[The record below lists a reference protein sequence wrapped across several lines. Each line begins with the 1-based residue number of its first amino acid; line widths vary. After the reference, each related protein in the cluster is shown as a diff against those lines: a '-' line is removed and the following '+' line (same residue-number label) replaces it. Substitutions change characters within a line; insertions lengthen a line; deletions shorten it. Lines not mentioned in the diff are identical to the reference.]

1 MPSAIVADG
10 VDRFL
15 RAEVGPLDL
24 ASTDGPG
31 SGLALAGV
39 AIAGIGTT
47 APKAVRGTLLAE
59 ALEALGYPV
68 ASATPYGSPAELMA
82 DRSWQL
88 GVVLS
93 PWKRDVG
100 AHCDRLAPSAA
111 LTGVV
116 DTVLRTPVGTFGFN
130 TNTWASLSAL
140 ELLLGGTEPQGILI
154 LGSGASARSVAL
166 AARRGWPACP
176 ITVSARSVE
185 AALALARQFPGVA
198 VAGPGGGEVPAG
210 PAPDVPAP
218 DVPAPDVPAP
228 DVPAPDVVVNTTTWG
243 ETEASEAEP
252 LGIDLDGVLRAGARV
267 FDLNNRVGAL
277 PVQALSSGCAVL
289 SGGLMQ
295 RVTNASRAALL
306 AYAAGPV

>member
-1 MPSAIVADG
+1 VPAAIVADG
-10 VDRFL
+10 AERFL
-15 RAEVGPLDL
+15 RAEVRPLGL
-24 ASTDGPG
+24 ASTGTPAEGGP
-31 SGLALAGV
+31 AGV

-47 APKAVRGTLLAE
+47 APKAVRGALLAE
-59 ALEALGYPV
+59 ALEALGYSV
-68 ASATPYGSPAELMA
+68 AGATPHASPAELMA

-100 AHCDRLAPSAA
+100 AQCDRLAPSAA

-116 DTVLRTPVGTFGFN
+116 DTVLRTPGGTVGFN

-140 ELLLGGTEPQGILI
+140 EVLLGEAEPRGILI

-166 AARRGWPACP
+166 AAQRGWPACP
-176 ITVSARSVE
+176 LSVSARSAE
-185 AALALARQFPGVA
+185 GATALARQFPGVV
-198 VAGPGGGEVPAG
+198 VAAADATGGQA
-210 PAPDVPAP
+210 
-218 DVPAPDVPAP
+218 
-228 DVPAPDVVVNTTTWG
+228 DVVVNTTTWG
-243 ETEASEAEP
+243 ETEASETEP
-252 LGIDLDGVLRAGARV
+252 LGIDLGGVLRPGARV

-306 AYAAGPV
+306 AYAAGLV

>member
-116 DTVLRTPVGTFGFN
+116 DTVLRTPAGTFGFN

-166 AARRGWPACP
+166 AAQRGWPACP

-185 AALALARQFPGVA
+185 GALALARQFPDVTVA
-198 VAGPGGGEVPAG
+198 AADGGHVPTG
-210 PAPDVPAP
+210 PAPV
-218 DVPAPDVPAP
+218 
-228 DVPAPDVVVNTTTWG
+228 VPAPDVVVNTTTWG

>member
-47 APKAVRGTLLAE
+47 APKAVRGALLAE

-198 VAGPGGGEVPAG
+198 VAGPGGGEVPAE
-210 PAPDVPAP
+210 
-218 DVPAPDVPAP
+218 
-228 DVPAPDVVVNTTTWG
+228 PAPDVVVNTTTWG

>member
-1 MPSAIVADG
+1 VPAAIVADG
-10 VDRFL
+10 ADRFL
-15 RAEVGPLDL
+15 RAEVGPLGL
-24 ASTDGPG
+24 ASTGPG
-31 SGLALAGV
+31 EGGRAEGGRSGLALAGV

-47 APKAVRGTLLAE
+47 APKAVRGALLAE
-59 ALEALGYPV
+59 ALEALGYRV
-68 ASATPYGSPAELMA
+68 ASATAHGSPAELMA

-93 PWKRDVG
+93 PWKRGVG

-116 DTVLRTPVGTFGFN
+116 DTVLRTPAGTFGFN

-140 ELLLGGTEPQGILI
+140 ELLLGGAEPQGILI

-166 AARRGWPACP
+166 AAQRGWPACP
-176 ITVSARSVE
+176 IILSARSAE
-185 AALALARQFPGVA
+185 AALALARQFPGVT
-198 VAGPGGGEVPAG
+198 VAAADGGDVPAG
-210 PAPDVPAP
+210 
-218 DVPAPDVPAP
+218 PAPDVPAP

-252 LGIDLDGVLRAGARV
+252 LGIDLAGVLRAGVRV

-306 AYAAGPV
+306 AYAARPV

>member
-1 MPSAIVADG
+1 MPAAIVADG
-10 VDRFL
+10 ADRFL
-15 RAEVGPLDL
+15 RAEVGPLGL
-24 ASTDGPG
+24 ASTGPG
-31 SGLALAGV
+31 EGGRAEGGRSGLALAGV

-47 APKAVRGTLLAE
+47 APKAVRGALLAE
-59 ALEALGYPV
+59 ALEALGYRV
-68 ASATPYGSPAELMA
+68 ASATAHGSPAELMA

-93 PWKRDVG
+93 PWKRGVG

-116 DTVLRTPVGTFGFN
+116 DTVLRTPAGTFGFN

-140 ELLLGGTEPQGILI
+140 ELLLGGAEPQGILI
-154 LGSGASARSVAL
+154 LGSGASARSVVL
-166 AARRGWPACP
+166 AAQRGWPACP
-176 ITVSARSVE
+176 IILSARSAE
-185 AALALARQFPGVA
+185 AALALARQFPGVT
-198 VAGPGGGEVPAG
+198 VAAADGGDVPAG
-210 PAPDVPAP
+210 
-218 DVPAPDVPAP
+218 PAP

-252 LGIDLDGVLRAGARV
+252 LGIDLAGVLRAGVRV

-306 AYAAGPV
+306 AYAARPV

>member
-1 MPSAIVADG
+1 MPAAIVADG
-10 VDRFL
+10 ADRFL
-15 RAEVGPLDL
+15 RAEVGPLGL
-24 ASTDGPG
+24 ASTGPG
-31 SGLALAGV
+31 EGGRAEGGRSGLALAGV

-47 APKAVRGTLLAE
+47 APKAVRGALLAE
-59 ALEALGYPV
+59 ALEALGYRV
-68 ASATPYGSPAELMA
+68 ASATAHGSPAELMA

-93 PWKRDVG
+93 PWKRGVG

-116 DTVLRTPVGTFGFN
+116 DTVLRTPAGTFGFN

-140 ELLLGGTEPQGILI
+140 ELLLGGAEPQGILI

-166 AARRGWPACP
+166 AAQRGWPACP
-176 ITVSARSVE
+176 IILSARSAE
-185 AALALARQFPGVA
+185 AALALARQFPGVT
-198 VAGPGGGEVPAG
+198 VAAADGGDVPAG
-210 PAPDVPAP
+210 
-218 DVPAPDVPAP
+218 PAP

-252 LGIDLDGVLRAGARV
+252 LGIDLAGVLRAGVRV

-306 AYAAGPV
+306 AYAARPV

>member
-15 RAEVGPLDL
+15 QAEVGPLDL

-166 AARRGWPACP
+166 AAQRGWPACP

-185 AALALARQFPGVA
+185 GALALARQFPAVA

-210 PAPDVPAP
+210 
-218 DVPAPDVPAP
+218 
-228 DVPAPDVVVNTTTWG
+228 PAPDVVVNTTTWG